1 MPDERTEAQSDDSAV
16 RAAKKTWPARGGAD
30 ALSTGPQPPTED
42 AEPADPG
49 GHCPDERG
57 RTAPLSDAD
66 VRLSQLLSQRV
77 FAVPGYKPVR
87 QLGQGTYGVVW
98 LAEEETTGIKVAV
111 KFFAHGAGEDWQML
125 QGEVRQLASLH
136 DDPGIVELIDVGLS
150 AFPPYYV
157 MRYCEGGSLAQRL
170 EKGPL
175 PLEQALAIFRQICEA
190 LAYVH

>member
-16 RAAKKTWPARGGAD
+16 RAAKKTWPARGGAAD
-30 ALSTGPQPPTED
+30 AASTGPQPPTED
-42 AEPADPG
+42 AEPADPDG
-49 GHCPDERG
+49 NCQGERPAA
-57 RTAPLSDAD
+57 TAPLSDAD

-136 DDPGIVELIDVGLS
+136 DDPGIVELIDVGLTS
-150 AFPPYYV
+150 FPPY
-157 MRYCEGGSLAQRL
+157 
-170 EKGPL
+170 
-175 PLEQALAIFRQICEA
+175 
-190 LAYVH
+190 